1 LEVFVPQRALAQTD
15 NQTTSSDRED
25 EDDALRLR
33 IGAEFAEMPG
43 LRLTLSQASRLFN
56 LERSRC
62 ERVLVR
68 LVNAG
73 TLSMDAGAFVRAGGG
88 RRSV

>member
-1 LEVFVPQRALAQTD
+1 MLQRRLERDD
-15 NQTTSSDRED
+15 NQTTSGDYED
-25 EDDALRLR
+25 EDALRVR
-33 IGAEFAEMPG
+33 IGAEYAEMPG

-56 LERSRC
+56 IERSRC

-73 TLSMDAGAFVRAGGG
+73 TLSMDAGAFVSAGGG